1 MKCFLF
7 SILFGLFVNIN
18 SSFSQC
24 KDFALTNCKPK
35 LAGYAYNGNYTS
47 FLLKEEEKV
56 ELHKAFFSGQKYR
69 VVVGCQDSLPRVH
82 FCIVDLD
89 KNLIFD
95 NKGSD
100 YADYFDFELDEAM
113 N

>member
-1 MKCFLF
+1 
-7 SILFGLFVNIN
+7 
-18 SSFSQC
+18 
-24 KDFALTNCKPK
+24 
-35 LAGYAYNGNYTS
+35 LAAYAYNGNYTS
-47 FLLKEEEKV
+47 FLLKGEEKV

-95 NKGSD
+95 NKESD
-100 YADYFDFELDEAM
+100 YLDYFDFELEEAM
-113 N
+113 NLIIVLDIEADENHKKNQESSCVSVLFGMKL